1 MKERTFYANGGLFLR
16 ESSLLA
22 ARIFIR
28 YTCASYLSSIAF
40 SHFLFALTPYT
51 ITFNSETLSEAQESA
66 LPDNDRM

>member
-28 YTCASYLSSIAF
+28 YTYATYLSSIAF
-40 SHFLFALTPYT
+40 SRFLFVLAQHT